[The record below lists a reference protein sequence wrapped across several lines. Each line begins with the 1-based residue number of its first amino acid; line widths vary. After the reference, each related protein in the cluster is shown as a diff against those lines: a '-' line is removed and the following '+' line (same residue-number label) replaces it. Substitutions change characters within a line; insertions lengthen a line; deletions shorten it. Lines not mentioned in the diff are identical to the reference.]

1 MLNGV
6 GYLHAQ
12 LGDYEQALEYC
23 QQGLDMY
30 RGRGDPLNEAAA
42 WDSVGYVLMHLGRYD
57 EAIRSLHTAL
67 GLIEELRPRYYKTTM
82 LVHMGDAY
90 HGAGQPG
97 QARRVWQEALDILED
112 LKHSDAEHVRAR
124 LLGETPTARGMP
136 AGETVPP
143 APDRPP

>member
-1 MLNGV
+1 MLNCV

-82 LVHMGDAY
+82 LVHLGDAY